1 MKRIAVWVSVLFIA
15 ALGQSALARDCDFV
29 EGEARWKIK
38 TSVPAG
44 ALKQKVKRI
53 DLRAL
58 VDLKNPKLTAVQKKA
73 IASKL
78 WPQDV
83 TVGNASLQE
92 GDIVSVEGFLY
103 RSRCQKDGDYH
114 FEIGTSSTT
123 GKSCFIVEVPDP
135 GQVRD
140 RALRDLVKQVRQKLD
155 GFPSGIFNGKSAPL
169 PVKVTGQFFLD
180 SQHLRRDNPK
190 TGKKA
195 DPSGGR
201 GTKFNG
207 KNCAT
212 NVWEIH
218 PVTDLVR
225 RSSRVRS

>member
-15 ALGQSALARDCDFV
+15 ALGQPALARDCHFV

-44 ALKQKVKRI
+44 ALRRKVKPT

-58 VDLKNPKLTAVQKKA
+58 MGLKNPKLTAAQKKA
-73 IASKL
+73 IASK
-78 WPQDV
+78 PRTQGV
-83 TVGNASLQE
+83 TVGDDSLQE
-92 GDIVSVEGFLY
+92 GEIVSVEGFLY
-103 RSRCQKDGDYH
+103 RARCQKDGDYH
-114 FEIGTSSTT
+114 LEIGTSSTT
-123 GKSCFIVEVPDP
+123 GKSCLIVEVPDP

-225 RSSRVRS
+225 LSSRVRS